1 MHAHIRDDDRHL
13 VRLSGQI
20 DLETAG
26 QLLHRLIQLTV
37 PAHEHFTLDLTA
49 VTFLDCSGL
58 RTLLAFDRHL
68 AKAGGT
74 MQVGA
79 VSQPA
84 GRLLEI
90 LTPCGLP
97 LRFLPQDLLSHGR
110 ATCSVRS

>member
-1 MHAHIRDDDRHL
+1 MLAHIRDDDRHL

-26 QLLHRLIQLTV
+26 QLLNRLILLSV
-37 PAHEHFTLDLTA
+37 PADEHFTLDLTA

-58 RTLLAFDRHL
+58 RALLALDRHL
-68 AKAGGT
+68 ASAGGT

-84 GRLLEI
+84 GRLLEL

-97 LRFLPQDLLSHGR
+97 PRFLPHDR
-110 ATCSVRS
+110 ATCSARV